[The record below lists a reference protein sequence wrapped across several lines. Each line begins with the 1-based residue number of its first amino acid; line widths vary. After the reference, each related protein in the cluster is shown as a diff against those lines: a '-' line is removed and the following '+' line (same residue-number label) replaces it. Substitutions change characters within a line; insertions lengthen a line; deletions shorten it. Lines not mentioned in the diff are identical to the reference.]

1 MPFYPQVRFAR
12 LETPRLVLRS
22 FEDRDAAPFA
32 AYRSDPE
39 VARYQGW
46 EAPFPMENAAR
57 FVADMIRARPGMPGA
72 WYQVA
77 IELKSTGEMI
87 GDCAFCT
94 SEDGRQAEIAYTL
107 ARRWQGQG
115 YAGEALTRL
124 LDYLFSDL
132 NLHRAHANVDPDNLP
147 SIRLL
152 ERLGMRKEGRFVQSL
167 WLKGGWV
174 DEEWYAILQQEWL
187 ARAT

>member
-1 MPFYPQVRFAR
+1 MPFY

-94 SEDGRQAEIAYTL
+94 S
-107 ARRWQGQG
+107 
-115 YAGEALTRL
+115 
-124 LDYLFSDL
+124 
-132 NLHRAHANVDPDNLP
+132 
-147 SIRLL
+147 
-152 ERLGMRKEGRFVQSL
+152 
-167 WLKGGWV
+167 
-174 DEEWYAILQQEWL
+174 
-187 ARAT
+187 